1 MPVIN
6 KKELGKRLA
15 QLPQVLGTNNR
26 RIALSIGADPSYYG
40 RALKGNGISM
50 NLVEKLIDEYK
61 ITRNWILFG
70 EGEPISKEEN
80 NQPLNIRSKLN
91 DSVQAT
97 SSPDVID
104 FINQLPISDKEK
116 IALYKERISALE
128 KENQYWR
135 KCAELLKKLSNPS
148 ENNKI

>member
-15 QLPQVLGTNNR
+15 LLPQVLGTNNR

-70 EGEPISKEEN
+70 EGEPLSKDHN
-80 NQPLNIRSKLN
+80 HTANINPKLN
-91 DSVQAT
+91 ETSQAT
-97 SSPDVID
+97 GSPDAID
-104 FINQLPISDKEK
+104 LITLLPISDKEK

-135 KCAELLKKLSNPS
+135 KCVDMLKNLSDRS
-148 ENNKI
+148 ENNKT